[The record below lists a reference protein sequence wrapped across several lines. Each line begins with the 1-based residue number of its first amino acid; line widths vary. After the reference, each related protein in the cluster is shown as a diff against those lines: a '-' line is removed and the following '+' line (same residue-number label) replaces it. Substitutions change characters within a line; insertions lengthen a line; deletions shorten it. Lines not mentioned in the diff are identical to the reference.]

1 MALVHVLPLVFQNE
15 KYRFPVF
22 PVVLE
27 WDEKLLMIDCGYPG
41 FLPQIEKEMAK
52 TGLAMERLSKLVITH
67 HDHDHMGAAREIA
80 ERYPTVEILASP
92 EQVPYITG
100 RKKSLRL
107 EQAERVLDSLPE
119 ESKADGLEFQHIIAS
134 VKPVAE
140 AMALTAGEVLP
151 WCGGVEI
158 IDTSG
163 HMPGHISLFVAREKT
178 LVTGDALVV
187 DDGKLCM
194 AMPQYLLDP
203 PTAQESVKRLLAY
216 DIDKVI
222 CFHGGVYEGRVRE
235 ALQAI
240 MDDFPR
246 DEA

>member
-1 MALVHVLPLVFQNE
+1 MALVHALPLVFQNE
-15 KYRFPVF
+15 KYRFTVF

-27 WDEKLLMIDCGYPG
+27 QDGKLLMIDCGYSG
-41 FLPQIEKEMAK
+41 FLPQIEAEMAK
-52 TGLAMERLSKLVITH
+52 AGLAMERLSKLVITH

-80 ERYPTVEILASP
+80 ERYPTVEVLASP

-107 EQAERVLDSLPE
+107 EQAERMQDSLPE
-119 ESKADGLEFQHIIAS
+119 EGKADGLEFQRIIAS

-140 AMALTAGEVLP
+140 ATALTAGEILP

-158 IDTSG
+158 LDTSG
-163 HMPGHISLFVAREKT
+163 HMPGHISLYVAGEKT

-203 PTAQESVKRLLAY
+203 PTARTSVKRLLDY
-216 DIDKVI
+216 DVDKVI
-222 CFHGGVYEGRVRE
+222 CYHGGVYEGGVRE

-240 MDDFPR
+240 VDDFPC
-246 DEA
+246 DGA